1 MANFREIDY
10 RRNWLSQ
17 LFSALTVMM
26 SDIDQRL
33 ENDGHYDGTDAREDT
48 ESILGIAFIAAQ
60 TYIAGTVADINA
72 ILKTSRQPLDK
83 SDILKPKELLLLDVV
98 SIAGGVSRTQLVYEI
113 ANYHKHH
120 DEWEEWSVND
130 RNRQTIKILNGCGIH
145 KGTTHHC
152 YEAAALLWPE
162 EQLGKFCYL
171 LNLLVDWRERV
182 FRAHG
187 LEGNSCFS
195 S

>member
-1 MANFREIDY
+1 MASSYEMDF

-17 LFSALTVMM
+17 LYAALTAMM
-26 SDIDQRL
+26 NDIDQKL
-33 ENDGHYDGTDAREDT
+33 EDDDCYDGTDAREDA

-60 TYIAGTVADINA
+60 TYIVGTVADINA
-72 ILKTSRQPLDK
+72 IHKISRQPLDK
-83 SDILKPKELLLLDVV
+83 SEKLKPKDLLSLDVV
-98 SIAGGVSRTQLVYEI
+98 SIAGEVSRTQLVYEI

-130 RNRQTIKILNGCGIH
+130 RNRQTIKVLNGCGIH
-145 KGTTHHC
+145 KGTTHPC

-162 EQLGKFCYL
+162 EQLEKFGYL

-182 FRAHG
+182 FREHG
-187 LEGNSCFS
+187 LEGNS
-195 S
+195 